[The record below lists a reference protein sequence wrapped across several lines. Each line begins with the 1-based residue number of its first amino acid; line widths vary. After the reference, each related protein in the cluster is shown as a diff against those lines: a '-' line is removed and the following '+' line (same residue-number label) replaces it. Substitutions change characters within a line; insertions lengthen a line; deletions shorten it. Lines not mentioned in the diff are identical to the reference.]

1 MNITKWFIGTAF
13 IISIL
18 SDLEFHI
25 SFLLLYAET

>member
-1 MNITKWFIGTAF
+1 MTKWFIGKAF

-18 SDLEFHI
+18 FDLEFHI